1 MEKYGLLGEKLGHS
15 YSKEIHEIFFELTGK
30 SASYKMIER
39 QIDEIAQLMEEIK
52 IGKFNGINVTIPYK
66 VEVIKYLDE
75 VSKIAKQIGAVN
87 TITCKDGKLIGDN
100 SDYFGFLKTLKIN
113 NIDVEGKKVLVLGTG
128 GASKA
133 IYNVLIDSGAESVY
147 LATIEENDSFKVRT
161 KDRLIH
167 YSAVSGLK
175 NIELIW
181 NCTPVGMYPNINDC
195 PLNDTNLIDTNA
207 VVDIVYNPEETVLMK
222 KYRQK
227 GVKVISNGLMMLISQ
242 AIKSEEIWNEE
253 EYSVEILEKIHAR
266 LSEKLYK

>member
-1 MEKYGLLGEKLGHS
+1 MEKYRLLGEKLGHS

-52 IGKFNGINVTIPYK
+52 SGKFNGINVTIPYK

-175 NIELIW
+175 NIELIV

-222 KYRQK
+222 KYKLK
-227 GVKVISNGLMMLISQ
+227 GTKVANGLMMLISQ